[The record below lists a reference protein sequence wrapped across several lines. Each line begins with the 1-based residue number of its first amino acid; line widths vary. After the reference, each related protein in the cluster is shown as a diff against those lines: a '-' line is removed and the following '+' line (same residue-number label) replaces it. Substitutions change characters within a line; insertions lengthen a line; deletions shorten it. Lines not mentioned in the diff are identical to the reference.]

1 MALHSRGF
9 GLRRMTFDI
18 SPNTQAILLL
28 AAPLIVGRSAEK
40 EPLLSHREY
49 GTLARALK
57 DAQCAPADLVEG
69 GGSAAREA
77 AERVV
82 ARERLD
88 KLLARGFKLAQALE
102 RWRARSIW
110 VVSRADPA
118 YPRRLKA
125 HLRNDAPALLYGCG
139 DAALLDRGG
148 LAVVGSRKA
157 SDSVL
162 AFTASVA
169 RGAAEAGRP
178 IVSGGARGI
187 DLAALDGS
195 LEAGG
200 WAIAMLADSLEKAAT
215 RRAYRTALRDGRL
228 ALASPFDPAAGFNV
242 GHAMQRNKFIYALA
256 DASLVVQAEV
266 GKGGTWAGAIEQL
279 ERYHFGPLYV
289 RNAPEAEPAATE
301 LGRRGALRWPEPA
314 DSGAWAG
321 VFEASVERSA
331 SPQGAL
337 LDACEEAAN
346 GLSEVRD
353 RHEDG
358 EAENST
364 TLTGQSYGPCESIQ
378 REGAVAAKGAAVCG
392 GQGEVASSASAPS
405 RDTTESLDTSEE
417 AVAAG
422 SPSVVAAIDEAVA
435 GPQAPADALFAT
447 ARALIIREAMEPRTE
462 TEIAEALGVQPGQ
475 AKAWLKRLAE
485 EGAIEKRTRPVRYV
499 VRNPALFD

>member
-1 MALHSRGF
+1 
-9 GLRRMTFDI
+9 MTFDI

-28 AAPLIVGRSAEK
+28 AAPLIVGRSTEK

-49 GTLARALK
+49 GALARALK
-57 DAQCAPADLVEG
+57 DAHCAPADLVEG
-69 GGSAAREA
+69 GDSAAREA

-157 SDSVL
+157 SGSVL

-187 DLAALDGS
+187 DQAALDGS

-200 WAIAMLADSLEKAAT
+200 WAIAVLADSLEKAAT

-228 ALASPFDPAAGFNV
+228 VLASPFDPAAGFNV

-266 GKGGTWAGAIEQL
+266 GKGGTWAGAMEQL
-279 ERYHFGPLYV
+279 ERYHFGTLYV
-289 RNAPEAEPAATE
+289 RTAPEAEPAATE
-301 LGRRGALRWPEPA
+301 LQQRGALAWPEPVDRA
-314 DSGAWAG
+314 AG
-321 VFEASVERSA
+321 GDVFEASAELPV

-337 LDACEEAAN
+337 LDACEKGDE
-346 GLSEVRD
+346 GFSEVRD
-353 RHEDG
+353 GHKVGD
-358 EAENST
+358 AEEST
-364 TLTGQSYGPCESIQ
+364 TLAARSSSPCGSSE
-378 REGAVAAKGAAVCG
+378 RDVAAAVEGEAKQEGRTEAVPLALAAAPK
-392 GQGEVASSASAPS
+392 ASERVDPS
-405 RDTTESLDTSEE
+405 R
-417 AVAAG
+417 AAG
-422 SPSVVAAIDEAVA
+422 VTGDPAVFEAGDDEVSDAL
-435 GPQAPADALFAT
+435 APADALFAT
-447 ARALIIREAMEPRTE
+447 ARTLIIQQLNTEKTE
-462 TEIAEALGVQPGQ
+462 TAVAEALGIQPAQ
-475 AKAWLKRLAE
+475 AKAWLVRLVE
-485 EGAIEKRTRPVRYV
+485 EGALEKRTRPVRYV
-499 VRNPALFD
+499 VREPALFE